1 MIHKMDESDLDEVA
15 EMDASSRPTPWS
27 RQSFFQELQ
36 NPFSYCFTLKKE
48 IDSHARNIGFL
59 CFRIVGEE
67 SEILSLVIHPKY
79 RRKGSGKQ
87 LMKFYIDFCSQREI
101 KAFYLETGASN
112 QGAICL
118 YESFSYHP
126 IAIKRKYY
134 QGEEDAL
141 LMMRRA

>member
-1 MIHKMDESDLDEVA
+1 MIHKMGESDLDEVVQ
-15 EMDASSRPTPWS
+15 MDASSRPTPWS

-48 IDSHARNIGFL
+48 IDSHDRNIGFL

-67 SEILSLVIHPKY
+67 SEILSLVVHPKY

-87 LMKFYIDFCSQREI
+87 LMKFYIDFCSQREV
-101 KAFYLETGASN
+101 KAFYLETGVSN
-112 QGAICL
+112 QVAICL

-126 IAIKRKYY
+126 ISIRPKYY
-134 QGEEDAL
+134 QRKEDAL